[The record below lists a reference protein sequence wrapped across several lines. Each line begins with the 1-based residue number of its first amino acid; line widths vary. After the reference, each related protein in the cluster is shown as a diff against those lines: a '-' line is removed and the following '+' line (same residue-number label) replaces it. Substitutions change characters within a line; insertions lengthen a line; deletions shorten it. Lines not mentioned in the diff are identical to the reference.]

1 MIIQLQNDSACHEA
15 STQVIHKIN
24 DTSETSRVWFTPDQ
38 LYSSKLEPTLVYIG
52 FGLVWVAA
60 TILLRE
66 WNIPFNF
73 LSLGPTGHFYIVAW
87 LQFLFLSQRWPGS
100 MLELW
105 CGCNNSL
112 HQWFQNCGSRKPMK
126 KSALK
131 LKEFFKNH
139 FFLDSGDPQD
149 YGKLQFS
156 TSNFRLKTIRLE
168 KKFQLSMAGSIT
180 TMFGTRCP
188 TCVNDH
194 AWTASIT
201 TNHSLI
207 ITITKTNKFECSPY
221 TQRHIEGPDLGAFDS
236 SSACLRN
243 VMYSDVPDDCRSS
256 ANGTTSRPVSPIN
269 SFCTSNKLP
278 SLSATISNLD
288 NLFSIPT
295 FPTRLYI
302 LQVWRSN
309 ST

>member
-1 MIIQLQNDSACHEA
+1 
-15 STQVIHKIN
+15 
-24 DTSETSRVWFTPDQ
+24 
-38 LYSSKLEPTLVYIG
+38 
-52 FGLVWVAA
+52 
-60 TILLRE
+60 
-66 WNIPFNF
+66 
-73 LSLGPTGHFYIVAW
+73 
-87 LQFLFLSQRWPGS
+87 
-100 MLELW
+100 
-105 CGCNNSL
+105 
-112 HQWFQNCGSRKPMK
+112 
-126 KSALK
+126 
-131 LKEFFKNH
+131 
-139 FFLDSGDPQD
+139 
-149 YGKLQFS
+149 
-156 TSNFRLKTIRLE
+156 
-168 KKFQLSMAGSIT
+168 
-180 TMFGTRCP
+180 MFGTRCP

-207 ITITKTNKFECSPY
+207 ITITKTNTFECSPY

-236 SSACLRN
+236 SSACLTN

-309 ST
+309 SNLRKSCLQTFETCKDYVAVCLRIDASCRSSTRE